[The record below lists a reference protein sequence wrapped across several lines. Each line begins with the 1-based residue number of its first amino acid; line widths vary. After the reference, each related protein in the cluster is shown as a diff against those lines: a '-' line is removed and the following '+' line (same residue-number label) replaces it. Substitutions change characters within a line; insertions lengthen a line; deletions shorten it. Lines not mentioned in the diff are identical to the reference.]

1 MSNGSA
7 RPTRMMLEP
16 EAAELLAAAG
26 IPYVDHGVARSSD
39 EAVEIAA
46 RLGYPVV
53 LKIVSADVVHKTEAG
68 GVALGVHDE
77 QSLRGSWDDLMARV
91 VARCPSARLDGVL
104 VARQISVRREMI
116 VGALRD
122 PTFGPTVMVGL
133 GGVLAE
139 ALDDVAFRLA
149 PLRSGDGLDMLEEL
163 RAAAVLDEFRGE
175 DAVDRD
181 TLAAMLVALG
191 DLMLE
196 HSEINEID
204 LNPVAVSGDGCLALD
219 ARVIVAEPGGHR
231 DTTLR

>member
-1 MSNGSA
+1 MSDGGA

-16 EAAELLAAAG
+16 QAAELLAAAG

-39 EAVEIAA
+39 EAVEIAG

-53 LKIVSADVVHKTEAG
+53 LKIVSAGVVHKTEAG
-68 GVALGVHDE
+68 GVTLGVQDE
-77 QSLRGSWDDLMARV
+77 QSLRGFWDDLIERV
-91 VARCPSARLDGVL
+91 GTSCPSARLDGVL

-149 PLRSGDGLDMLEEL
+149 PLRSGDGIDMLREL
-163 RAAAVLDEFRGE
+163 RGAALLDEFRGE
-175 DAVDRD
+175 KTVDRG
-181 TLAAMLVALG
+181 TLAAMLVAVG

-204 LNPVAVSGDGCLALD
+204 LNPVAVSGGGCLALD
-219 ARVIVAEPGGHR
+219 ARVIVAECDGRRG
-231 DTTLR
+231 TTLR